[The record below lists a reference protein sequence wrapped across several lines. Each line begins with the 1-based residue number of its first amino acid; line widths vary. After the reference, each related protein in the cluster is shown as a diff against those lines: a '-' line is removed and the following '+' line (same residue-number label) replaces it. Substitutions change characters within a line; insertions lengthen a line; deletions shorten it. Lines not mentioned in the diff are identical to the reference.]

1 MKAAGAFN
9 GRPRELGPPHNML
22 ADIAQRLSNSQ
33 VELDCCGFSIS
44 ITSPVFGSI
53 LFTGEAGPSVPTGRQ
68 IATGFS
74 GERGSQQHLFN
85 SLVLQRSRLTLT
97 ESLKR
102 RGGDNE
108 RVDCSPLYLVPYR
121 SMKPQRD
128 VWLLAPPSDGNLL
141 PSDLI
146 GRTV

>member
-9 GRPRELGPPHNML
+9 ARRWRELRTRHNML

-74 GERGSQQHLFN
+74 GGTGE
-85 SLVLQRSRLTLT
+85 
-97 ESLKR
+97 
-102 RGGDNE
+102 
-108 RVDCSPLYLVPYR
+108 PA
-121 SMKPQRD
+121 
-128 VWLLAPPSDGNLL
+128 AP
-141 PSDLI
+141 I
-146 GRTV
+146 